1 MAKKIRVTIID
12 PQNSF
17 CKVVGDLNDPVAA
30 GKEQQRLH
38 DGELCVKGAWA
49 DMERVAAMIRRL
61 GDKIDEIDVTLD
73 SHHLLHISHPIW
85 WRNLASDQPPTPFT
99 LLREEKGNIIGS
111 QFINGSMQ
119 DVGEFTTYRP
129 SYLKKSLD
137 YLKALANAKRYPHCI
152 WPPHCLIG
160 TVGHAIVAP
169 LADAIFEW
177 EQKNF
182 ASANKITKGSNHFV
196 EHFSALQAEVTDPAD
211 PSTQLN
217 TDFLDSIIE
226 SDEILLCGEASS
238 HCLANTVRDMF
249 KGFKDGNDFIRKAV
263 LLKDGTSPVPGFQN
277 FEDDFLKEMTS
288 KGMRVTTTV
297 DYLK

>member
-1 MAKKIRVTIID
+1 MSKKIRVTIID

-17 CKVVGDLNDPVAA
+17 CKVVDAKD
-30 GKEQQRLH
+30 QQRLH
-38 DGELCVKGAWA
+38 DGELCVKGAWE
-49 DMERVAAMIRRL
+49 DMGRVSKMIDRL

-85 WRNLASDQPPTPFT
+85 WRNLATGQQPAPFT
-99 LLREEKGNIIGS
+99 ILREENNNIIGS
-111 QFINGSMQ
+111 IFVNGAMQ

-129 SYLKKSLD
+129 SYLKKSID
-137 YLKALANAKRYPHCI
+137 YLKALKKANRYPHCI

-169 LADAIFEW
+169 LADAIFDW
-177 EQKNF
+177 ETKNF

-196 EHFSALQAEVTDPAD
+196 EHFSALQAEVVDPSD

-217 TDFLDSIIE
+217 TDFLDSIAE

-238 HCLANTVRDMF
+238 HCLANTVYDMY
-249 KGFKDGNDFIRKAV
+249 KGFKDGNEFIKKAV
-263 LLKDGTSPVPGFQN
+263 LLKDGTSPVPGFEK
-277 FEDDFLKEMTS
+277 FEEDFIKDMTN
-288 KGMRVTTTV
+288 KGMRVTTTK
-297 DYLK
+297 DYLA